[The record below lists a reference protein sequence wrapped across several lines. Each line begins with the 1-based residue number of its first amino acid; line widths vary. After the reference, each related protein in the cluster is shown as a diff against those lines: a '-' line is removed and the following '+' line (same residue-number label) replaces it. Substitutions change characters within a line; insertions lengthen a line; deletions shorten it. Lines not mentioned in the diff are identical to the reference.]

1 MKATV
6 DSGAFFKALNRV
18 IPLLKVSAIPALS
31 EASIQFR
38 DGVCTITATD
48 LELWIQTEIP
58 AEGDD
63 FGVVLSGTKSIAK
76 AGKFFRGPLT
86 FSCADAAVSSPQITM
101 ACADKSA
108 EFTGHP
114 LRDYPELPRFTCEQ
128 AYTAN
133 AAQLLACIGR
143 IKYAAQRRSDSHPV
157 MSGVRFYRQQLY
169 CVDGQRL
176 AVCANDA
183 MTVDKTFVVPAD
195 AMWILKAF
203 GDQNVSVQVDTRYVR
218 FAADGLCAYVR
229 RLETCD
235 TLTPEVA
242 IPRSERESYVVD
254 RKEFLKRLT
263 YLKECASPAKTTPV
277 AYFENGCLSLQ
288 TPSARYRAAIELPVR
303 SEVAFAFNLSYMW
316 DALQQFSGHEKVR
329 LHVLSPVSPVTITA
343 EGTDDVALVLP
354 VRYRAAA

>member
-6 DSGAFFKALNRV
+6 DAGAFFKALNRV

-31 EASIQFR
+31 EASIQFH

-48 LELWIQTEIP
+48 LELWVQTEIP

-63 FGVVLSGTKSIAK
+63 FGVVLSGTRFIAK

-108 EFTGHP
+108 EFTGYP
-114 LRDYPELPRFTCEQ
+114 LKDYPELPRFTCEQ

-143 IKYAAQRRSDSHPV
+143 IKYAAQRRSDSRPV

-195 AMWILKAF
+195 AMWI
-203 GDQNVSVQVDTRYVR
+203 
-218 FAADGLCAYVR
+218 
-229 RLETCD
+229 
-235 TLTPEVA
+235 
-242 IPRSERESYVVD
+242 
-254 RKEFLKRLT
+254 
-263 YLKECASPAKTTPV
+263 
-277 AYFENGCLSLQ
+277 
-288 TPSARYRAAIELPVR
+288 
-303 SEVAFAFNLSYMW
+303 
-316 DALQQFSGHEKVR
+316 
-329 LHVLSPVSPVTITA
+329 
-343 EGTDDVALVLP
+343 
-354 VRYRAAA
+354 

>member
-6 DSGAFFKALNRV
+6 DAGAFFKALNRV
-18 IPLLKVSAIPALS
+18 IPLLKVSAIPALG

-48 LELWIQTEIP
+48 LELWVQTNIP

-108 EFTGHP
+108 EFTGYP
-114 LRDYPELPRFTCEQ
+114 LKDYPELPRFTCEQ

-133 AAQLLACIGR
+133 AALLLASIGR
-143 IKYAAQRRSDSHPV
+143 IKYAAQRRSDSRPV

-203 GDQNVSVQVDTRYVR
+203 GDQNVSVQVGARYVR

-229 RLETCD
+229 RLE
-235 TLTPEVA
+235 
-242 IPRSERESYVVD
+242 
-254 RKEFLKRLT
+254 
-263 YLKECASPAKTTPV
+263 PAT
-277 AYFENGCLSLQ
+277 
-288 TPSARYRAAIELPVR
+288 R
-303 SEVAFAFNLSYMW
+303 
-316 DALQQFSGHEKVR
+316 
-329 LHVLSPVSPVTITA
+329 
-343 EGTDDVALVLP
+343 
-354 VRYRAAA
+354 

>member
-6 DSGAFFKALNRV
+6 DSGAFFKALNRI

-86 FSCADAAVSSPQITM
+86 FSCADAAVSSPQIAM

-108 EFTGHP
+108 EFTGYP
-114 LRDYPELPRFTCEQ
+114 LKDYPELPRFTCEQ
-128 AYTAN
+128 AYNAN

-143 IKYAAQRRSDSHPV
+143 IKYAAQRRSDSRPV

-203 GDQNVSVQVDTRYVR
+203 GDQNVSVQVGARYVR
-218 FAADGLCAYVR
+218 FAADGFCAYVR

-254 RKEFLKRLT
+254 RKEFLQRLT
-263 YLKECASPAKTTPV
+263 YLKECVSPAKTTPV
-277 AYFENGCLSLQ
+277 VYFEKGCLSLQ